1 MSNESRNSIHYRGE
15 YHTKRTH
22 LSEKNTINECVE
34 KILIVCVVAQKRK
47 LVQAKING
55 TGLILPILIAIK
67 TVILNYKSE
76 QTLNKKQIK
85 I

>member
-1 MSNESRNSIHYRGE
+1 M
-15 YHTKRTH
+15 
-22 LSEKNTINECVE
+22 
-34 KILIVCVVAQKRK
+34 
-47 LVQAKING
+47 QAKING